1 MTTTYRV
8 RDSDADER
16 PAQIDENSTQTDL
29 RSFGFAPAS
38 QLRMTDLG
46 DHSERE

>member
-29 RSFGFAPAS
+29 RSFGFTPAS
-38 QLRMTDLG
+38 QLHFDQLG
-46 DHSERE
+46 DRDDR

>member
-1 MTTTYRV
+1 MTTIHHV

-16 PAQIDENSTQTDL
+16 PAQTDKNSTQTDL
-29 RSFGFAPAS
+29 RSFGFLPAS

-46 DHSERE
+46 EHSERE